1 MCVLMVEA
9 LRTRGEAD
17 VPHASTMQQASAAGR
32 ILQS

>member
-1 MCVLMVEA
+1 MCVPVVEA

-17 VPHASTMQQASAAGR
+17 VPHASTMQLASAAGS